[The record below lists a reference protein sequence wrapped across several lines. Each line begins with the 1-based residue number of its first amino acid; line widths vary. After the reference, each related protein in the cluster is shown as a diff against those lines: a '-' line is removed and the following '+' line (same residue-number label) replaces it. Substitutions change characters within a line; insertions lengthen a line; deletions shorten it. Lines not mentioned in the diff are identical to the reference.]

1 MSKPVSES
9 EIFLS
14 TEKTCVQ
21 TFMIR
26 KVILVQQWQCLKLWP
41 IAKINSRVIKMYLK
55 YLFYEVTYH
64 T

>member
-1 MSKPVSES
+1 MSVSES
-9 EIFLS
+9 EILLS

-26 KVILVQQWQCLKLWP
+26 KVIMVQQWQYLKLWL
-41 IAKINSRVIKMYLK
+41 IAKINSTVIKMYLK